1 MALAIIFTALGI
13 PIGALALATGPHP
26 AGFIGL
32 LVVWIAI
39 TAELAALI

>member
-13 PIGALALATGPHP
+13 PIGALTLAPGPHP

-32 LVVWIAI
+32 LAVWIAI
-39 TAELAALI
+39 TAELTDLI